1 MLMINRTG
9 LILAV
14 GFFAFA
20 SESLAQKTVEYD
32 LYVRDTIVNFT
43 GKDKPGI
50 SVNGQIP
57 MPTLH
62 FTEGDTAIIRV
73 HNKMHHETSIHWHGL
88 IIPNEQD
95 GVPYLTTAPV
105 KSHGT
110 HTFRFVLKQNGT
122 YWYHSHTMLQEQVGM
137 YGALVIHKR
146 DEKPQNEEV
155 VLLSDWADEDPH
167 QIERSLHY
175 ATDWYMVKKNS
186 VQSYA
191 EAIGEGKLKTK
202 FNNELKR
209 MHAMDVSDV
218 YYEKFLV
225 NGKDSIERKQ
235 YKPGEKVRLRVINGS
250 ASTYFWLTYSGGKIT
265 VVASDGMDVEP
276 IEVDRLIIGVSE
288 IYDVEVTVP
297 ASGKMA
303 EFLST
308 SEDRMGS
315 ASVWL
320 GSGEKLP
327 ATPLP
332 RLDYFE
338 GMQMMNDMMTIGG
351 KMNDMG
357 MNMSLQQMDMNAV
370 MYREFTEPAMPSEPE
385 KMDNST
391 MDHSKM
397 DQKKINPEKMDH
409 SGMGAEKMDITK
421 MNTSKMDHSKMN
433 SGNMD
438 STKMDHSKMNHS
450 MQLNPGEIVTLNYN
464 MLKSP
469 VKTTLPEGPV
479 RTLEFELTG
488 NMNRY
493 VWTLDN
499 KTISESDKI
508 LIKQGENIRI
518 ILKNNSMMR
527 HPMHLHGHFFRIVN
541 EMEEYSPLKNVLDIM
556 PMETDTIE
564 FNASEEYGDWFFHCH
579 ILYHMMAGMGRIF
592 TYENTPPNPQIPDP
606 RYALRKVYADDRR
619 FFLGAEVG
627 LESNGSDGEVT
638 LMNTRWMMQTEW
650 RVGLNAKAGYETESH
665 FGRLLGRNQFGF
677 AYVGWDFRYR
687 EGGEDEK
694 SIFGQTN
701 TKDNRNVAHLGFQY
715 TAPWF
720 IEADL
725 KVDHT
730 GYVRLQLSRHDIP
743 ITKRA
748 RLWGMVNSDL
758 EYAFGARYIVTKYIS
773 ASSHYDSDMG
783 LGIGAMFTY

>member
-1 MLMINRTG
+1 MKILRKSI
-9 LILAV
+9 LILLGIYLYATQ
-14 GFFAFA
+14 
-20 SESLAQKTVEYD
+20 SIAQKRVEYD
-32 LYVRDTIVNFT
+32 LYVKDTLVNFS
-43 GKDKPGI
+43 GKVKQGI
-50 SVNGQIP
+50 AVNGQIP

-62 FTEGDTAIIRV
+62 FTEGDTAIVRV
-73 HNKMHHETSIHWHGL
+73 HNLMHHETSIHWHGL
-88 IIPNEQD
+88 LLPNEQD
-95 GVPYLTTAPV
+95 GVPYLTTAPI

-110 HTFRFVLKQNGT
+110 HTFEFVLRQNGT
-122 YWYHSHTMLQEQVGM
+122 YWYHSHTMLQEQIGM
-137 YGALVIHKR
+137 YGALVIHKPG
-146 DEKPQNEEV
+146 EKPKNEEV
-155 VLLSDWADEDPH
+155 LLLSDWSDENPH
-167 QIERSLHY
+167 QIERSLHF
-175 ATDWYMVKKNS
+175 ATDWYMVKKNA
-186 VQSYA
+186 VQSYS
-191 EAIGEGKLKTK
+191 EAIASGKFKTK
-202 FNNELKR
+202 LGNEWKR

-225 NGKDSIERKQ
+225 NGKESEERKS

-250 ASTYFWLTYSGGKIT
+250 ASTYFWLTYAGGKIT
-265 VVASDGMDVEP
+265 VLASDGMDVAP
-276 IEVDRLIIGVSE
+276 TEVDRLIVGVSE

-297 ASGKMA
+297 ESGKMA
-303 EFLST
+303 EFLAT
-308 SEDRMGS
+308 SEDRIGS
-315 ASVWL
+315 ASFWL

-338 GMQMMNDMMTIGG
+338 GMQMMNDMMTLGG

-370 MYREFTEPAMPSEPE
+370 MYREITEPQ
-385 KMDNST
+385 T
-391 MDHSKM
+391 T
-397 DQKKINPEKMDH
+397 DQNP
-409 SGMGAEKMDITK
+409 AET
-421 MNTSKMDHSKMN
+421 
-433 SGNMD
+433 
-438 STKMDHSKMNHS
+438 
-450 MQLNPGEIVTLNYN
+450 VTLNYG

-508 LIKQGENIRI
+508 LIKKGENIRI
-518 ILKNNSMMR
+518 ILRNNSMMR
-527 HPMHLHGHFFRIVN
+527 HPMHLHGHFFRVVN
-541 EMEEYSPLKNVLDIM
+541 EMGDFSPLKNVLDIM

-564 FNASEEYGDWFFHCH
+564 FNASEEYGDWYFHCH

-619 FFLGAEVG
+619 FYLGAEIGV
-627 LESNGSDGEVT
+627 ESNGSDGEIT

-650 RVGLNAKAGYETESH
+650 RVGYNAQNGYETESH
-665 FGRLLGRNQFGF
+665 FGRLLGRNQFAFG
-677 AYVGWDFRYR
+677 YVGWDYRYR
-687 EGGEDEK
+687 EAGHTEE

-701 TKDNRNVAHLGFQY
+701 TKDDRSVFHLGFQY

-720 IEADL
+720 IVADL

-730 GYVRLQLSRHDIP
+730 GYVRLQLSREDIP

-748 RLWGMVNSDL
+748 RMFGMVNSDL
-758 EYAFGARYIVTKYIS
+758 EYAVGARYILTKYWS

-783 LGIGAMFTY
+783 WGIGATFTY